1 MDCLFEEI
9 PIPHFKQENI
19 YDRISQRL
27 MEVFDTNVVEF
38 LSRSKSEFREYI
50 FVVKTPI
57 INRKKQY
64 AWSVMFPD
72 RSYYSI
78 DKQVE
83 GNSLIL
89 IVNVSIE
96 DSK

>member
-1 MDCLFEEI
+1 MKC
-9 PIPHFKQENI
+9 FKQENI
-19 YDRISQRL
+19 YDRISKRL
-27 MEVFDTNVVEF
+27 KKVFDTNTVEF
-38 LSRSKSEFREYI
+38 LTRSKSEFREYV

-78 DKQVE
+78 DKLPD
-83 GNSLIL
+83 GNSLSL
-89 IVNVSIE
+89 VVNVSVQ
-96 DSK
+96 DSEK

>member
-1 MDCLFEEI
+1 MKC
-9 PIPHFKQENI
+9 FKQENI
-19 YDRISQRL
+19 YDRISKRL
-27 MEVFDTNVVEF
+27 KEVFDTNTVEF
-38 LSRSKSEFREYI
+38 LTRSKSEFREYV

-78 DKQVE
+78 DKLPD
-83 GNSLIL
+83 GNSLSL
-89 IVNVSIE
+89 VVNGSVQESE
-96 DSK
+96 K

>member
-1 MDCLFEEI
+1 MGILIKMKC
-9 PIPHFKQENI
+9 FKQENI
-19 YDRISQRL
+19 YDRISKRL
-27 MEVFDTNVVEF
+27 KEVFDTNTVEF
-38 LSRSKSEFREYI
+38 LTRSKSEFREYV

-78 DKQVE
+78 DKLPD
-83 GNSLIL
+83 GNSLSL
-89 IVNVSIE
+89 VVNVSVQ
-96 DSK
+96 DSEK

>member
-1 MDCLFEEI
+1 MKCFE
-9 PIPHFKQENI
+9 QQNI
-19 YDRISQRL
+19 YDRISRRL
-27 MEVFDTNVVEF
+27 KEVFDTDTVEF

-78 DKQVE
+78 NKDVS
-83 GNSLIL
+83 GNDLAL
-89 IVNVSIE
+89 LVNVSVE
-96 DSK
+96 DSKK

>member
-1 MDCLFEEI
+1 MKC
-9 PIPHFKQENI
+9 FKQENI
-19 YDRISQRL
+19 YDRISKRL
-27 MEVFDTNVVEF
+27 KEVFDTNTVEF
-38 LSRSKSEFREYI
+38 LTRSKSEFREYV

-78 DKQVE
+78 DKLPD
-83 GNSLIL
+83 GNI
-89 IVNVSIE
+89 
-96 DSK
+96 

>member
-1 MDCLFEEI
+1 MKC
-9 PIPHFKQENI
+9 FKQENI
-19 YDRISQRL
+19 YDRISKRL
-27 MEVFDTNVVEF
+27 KEVFDTNTVEF
-38 LSRSKSEFREYI
+38 LTRSKSEFREYV

-78 DKQVE
+78 DKLPD
-83 GNSLIL
+83 GNSLSL
-89 IVNVSIE
+89 VVNVSVQ
-96 DSK
+96 DSEK